1 MTTFYIQG
9 SKTIEFSAQNLTSLQ
24 VIDIPRIR
32 YLRLYGIE
40 RIGNGRQLESGGLV
54 SRTSKHSHYWEDC
67 NHEELCRKLQLY
79 RRARYF
85 RRQHDNKLR
94 LGRSNHHCNSNSIPR
109 AQRRLLLKCQN
120 WHQRRHRCP
129 LYSRSLPRDVS
140 QPAASLVPVERTGDR
155 MAGNLWSKEVSLMSA
170 VSDAEPA
177 QVHHD
182 SCARSPAPPD
192 YTP

>member
-1 MTTFYIQG
+1 MYTLPITEISGPLAARVGIRVTSDAEEVVFASSLYDTDMTTFYIQG
-9 SKTIEFSAQNLTSLQ
+9 FKTIEFSAQNLTSLQ
-24 VIDIPRIR
+24 VIDIPKIR

-54 SRTSKHSHYWEDC
+54 VRNNEI
-67 NHEELCRKLQLY
+67 
-79 RRARYF
+79 RA
-85 RRQHDNKLR
+85 DKVS
-94 LGRSNHHCNSNSIPR
+94 G
-109 AQRRLLLKCQN
+109 LKCQN

-155 MAGNLWSKEVSLMSA
+155 MAGNLWSKEVSPMSA
-170 VSDAEPA
+170 VSDAAPA